1 MPEPERLE
9 DIARSAGLFD
19 ALADERRIVAND
31 AADIELIALLEGW
44 RDDIRLHSHDDVV
57 TDGEAAAA
65 LRDGLTTHHMHRPR
79 RGFALVGS
87 LAAAVMALGGF
98 GAVIHGAG
106 PGDSLYGLRSV
117 LFGEVSS
124 VRDDTVAL
132 AAKSEMAEVR
142 QLIDNGKWE
151 QAQERLEVIST
162 KVADVGNQTVKQDL
176 LDEWNQLNVKVEN
189 RDPAAT
195 VTPTSTDPGASPV
208 STSVPVTSTDT
219 GATSTTPTTG
229 TSGAETSTSSTATSP
244 TSSTATSGSETT
256 SAATTTSEATTATS
270 SAATSSAATSSAT
283 SNAATSES
291 AVTTTQTERAAP
303 ESAPTSAP
311 TTEVPAAEPETSVQ
325 VPAGDQ
331 APAGE
336 SAPAGEPAPAGGEAP
351 TVHHAPASQR
361 GLQLPQLPA
370 LPDLLN

>member
-270 SAATSSAATSSAT
+270 SATTSSAATSSAT

>member
-256 SAATTTSEATTATS
+256 SAATTTS
-270 SAATSSAATSSAT
+270 
-283 SNAATSES
+283 
-291 AVTTTQTERAAP
+291 
-303 ESAPTSAP
+303 
-311 TTEVPAAEPETSVQ
+311 
-325 VPAGDQ
+325 
-331 APAGE
+331 
-336 SAPAGEPAPAGGEAP
+336 
-351 TVHHAPASQR
+351 
-361 GLQLPQLPA
+361 
-370 LPDLLN
+370 